1 MPVRLTRPWRYWHCG
16 CIPVDYE
23 AGTVIEDDEV
33 AKVALQCGAAAPIP
47 TQKETKKP
55 VEKKR

>member
-1 MPVRLTRPWRYWHCG
+1 M
-16 CIPVDYE
+16 DYE
-23 AGTVIEDDEV
+23 AGTVIEDEEV

>member
-1 MPVRLTRPWRYWHCG
+1 MPVRLTRPWRYWHRG

-33 AKVALQCGAAAPIP
+33 AKVALQCGAAVPFPAPR
-47 TQKETKKP
+47 ETKKA
-55 VEKKR
+55 EKKR

>member
-1 MPVRLTRPWRYWHCG
+1 MPVRLTRPWRYWHRG

-33 AKVALQCGAAAPIP
+33 AKVALQCGAAAPSP

>member
-1 MPVRLTRPWRYWHCG
+1 MPVRLTRPWRYWHRG

-23 AGTVIEDDEV
+23 AGTVIEEEEV
-33 AKVALQCGAAAPIP
+33 AKVALQCGAAVPITP
-47 TQKETKKP
+47 QKDTKKP

>member
-33 AKVALQCGAAAPIP
+33 AKVALQCGATAPIP
-47 TQKETKKP
+47 PQKETKKP